1 MNKFKLMKEKLYCGT
16 NNNVDLFNDYLFSYK
31 NIYIL
36 YILYFI
42 KIHLIHLLRSVV
54 MKNLF
59 IKLIYVYFN
68 LNMNNK

>member
-42 KIHLIHLLRSVV
+42 KIHLIHLLR
-54 MKNLF
+54 
-59 IKLIYVYFN
+59 
-68 LNMNNK
+68 